1 MLSFHLALHY
11 ISTFHIKFTFIFTS
25 NRKKR
30 KKGSV
35 KKRLK
40 RRPKRPRKSGNA
52 WKKPKRRDRP

>member
-1 MLSFHLALHY
+1 MNY
-11 ISTFHIKFTFIFTS
+11 FTFKCFS

-30 KKGSV
+30 KKGFV